1 MIRDHLRSNVVG
13 YIALL
18 CFAMS
23 GTAVALDGS
32 DTVFSDDIV
41 NGQVRTD
48 DISNSNGVRSVDVRD
63 DTLDGG
69 GLTVEDLAPD
79 SVTRS
84 EVANNAVGSTEI
96 DTDGVN
102 SPEIGAASVRA
113 DEIALGAVG
122 ASEIASE
129 GVGSPEIEN
138 ESIGSGE
145 IDFDAVGKAELDDNA
160 VGASSIVE
168 LHEHEGTTEFVQDG
182 TAHDGA
188 YGVATGTVSCPGTEK
203 MVSVSLDWVETN
215 GHNETFVANVP
226 EIDRSGDDTARI
238 TGAYDGGGGFGNAAV
253 FHTVATCL
261 GP

>member
-1 MIRDHLRSNVVG
+1 MIREHLRSNVVG
-13 YIALL
+13 YVALF

-23 GTAVALDGS
+23 GTAVALDGR

-41 NGQVRTD
+41 DGQVRTN
-48 DISNSNGVRSVDVRD
+48 DISDSNGVRSADVRD
-63 DTLDGG
+63 DVLAGG
-69 GLTVEDLAPD
+69 GLTAADLGPN
-79 SVTRS
+79 SVAAS
-84 EVANNAVGSTEI
+84 EIASEGVGSPEI
-96 DTDGVN
+96 ARDAVN
-102 SPEIGAASVRA
+102 SPEIGAGSVQA
-113 DEIALGAVG
+113 DEIGLGAVG

-138 ESIGSGE
+138 ESIGSGD
-145 IDFDAVGKAELDDNA
+145 IAFDAVGKSELDDDA
-160 VGASSIVE
+160 VGARSIVE
-168 LHEHEGTTEFVQDG
+168 LHEHEGTTEFVHDG

-188 YGVATGTVSCPGTEK
+188 YGVATGTVSCPLTEK

-238 TGAYDGGGGFGNAAV
+238 TGAYDGGGGVGNSAI

>member
-1 MIRDHLRSNVVG
+1 MIREHLRSNVVG
-13 YIALL
+13 YVALF

-41 NGQVRTD
+41 DGQVRTN
-48 DISNSNGVRSVDVRD
+48 DISDSNGVRSADVRD
-63 DTLDGG
+63 DTLAGG
-69 GLTVEDLAPD
+69 GLTAADLGPN
-79 SVTRS
+79 SV
-84 EVANNAVGSTEI
+84 
-96 DTDGVN
+96 
-102 SPEIGAASVRA
+102 AAS
-113 DEIALGAVG
+113 EIALGAVG
-122 ASEIASE
+122 ASEIAIES
-129 GVGSPEIEN
+129 VGSPEIEN
-138 ESIGSGE
+138 ESIGSGD
-145 IDFDAVGKAELDDNA
+145 IAFDAVGKSELDDNA
-160 VGASSIVE
+160 VGARNIVE

-188 YGVATGTVSCPGTEK
+188 YGVATGAVSCPLTEK

-238 TGAYDGGGGFGNAAV
+238 TGAYDGGGGVGNSAI